1 MDEGRKSI
9 YEYLEKRLNGFPVD
23 DFVREYAKAYFDA
36 DIETIRKLHELLL
49 RQDISIDNSPDSG
62 ASDALSIAPLKPRPH
77 LNSGAVALPEP
88 GEPDH

>member
-23 DFVREYAKAYFDA
+23 DFVREYARAYFDG
-36 DIETIRKLHELLL
+36 DRETIRNLQELLL
-49 RQDISIDNSPDSG
+49 RQELSIDDSPDSG
-62 ASDALSIAPLKPRPH
+62 APDALKGAPLKPRPH

-88 GEPDH
+88 DAAED